1 MVVHIFLIVNQDMWK
16 APQQSKTKLADIPV
30 LN

>member
-1 MVVHIFLIVNQDMWK
+1 MVVYILLIVNQDTWK
-16 APQQSKTKLADIPV
+16 APQQSKTKLADIQV